1 MNWLSLDDAS
11 DPAAQVFA
19 ATSSPEKALSF
30 GVVQENIF
38 SFSESVG
45 GRFSLASPIALGLM
59 ISIGSKNFEEMLN
72 GMNVIDQHVLEVTRN
87 IPMLLGLIDVWNN
100 SIIGTNSLA
109 IVPYSYRLRYFP
121 SHLQQLMMESLG
133 KSVSSEGESLKTK
146 SGGVV
151 FGASGTDAQHSFF
164 QMLHQG
170 TETIPVD
177 LIGFARLSDE
187 TSQELIANLIAQAET
202 LAFGQDTDEKGV
214 PLLPHKILPGDSPS
228 TVILAPDLS
237 PSILGQLVA
246 LYEHRTVAAGV
257 VLGINPFD
265 QWGVEFGKKSA
276 REIANELQSSKIDTN
291 RDDSTQ
297 TLMKRYRHWRDGNS

>member
-121 SHLQQLMMESLG
+121 SHLQQLMMES
-133 KSVSSEGESLKTK
+133 
-146 SGGVV
+146 
-151 FGASGTDAQHSFF
+151 
-164 QMLHQG
+164 
-170 TETIPVD
+170 
-177 LIGFARLSDE
+177 
-187 TSQELIANLIAQAET
+187 
-202 LAFGQDTDEKGV
+202 
-214 PLLPHKILPGDSPS
+214 
-228 TVILAPDLS
+228 
-237 PSILGQLVA
+237 
-246 LYEHRTVAAGV
+246 
-257 VLGINPFD
+257 
-265 QWGVEFGKKSA
+265 WG
-276 REIANELQSSKIDTN
+276 
-291 RDDSTQ
+291 
-297 TLMKRYRHWRDGNS
+297 